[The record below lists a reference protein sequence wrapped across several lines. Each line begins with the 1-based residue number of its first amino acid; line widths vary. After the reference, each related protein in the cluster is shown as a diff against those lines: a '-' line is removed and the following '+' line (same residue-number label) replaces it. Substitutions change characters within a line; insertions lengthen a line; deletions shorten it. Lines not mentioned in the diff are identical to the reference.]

1 MLPRSALGINE
12 YLYMLSLRH
21 PGAVRCV
28 FARALTSILARP
40 RRVPCLRRGGG
51 GRGRNTRWDVAPE
64 EGGLRVHTIKMRQH
78 YETPAAVVATVRRLW
93 APDFDAMA
101 SPVNAVCSGLSVSNR
116 QLCSSIMYVQK
127 CLCKGCSDR

>member
-1 MLPRSALGINE
+1 M
-12 YLYMLSLRH
+12 
-21 PGAVRCV
+21 
-28 FARALTSILARP
+28 
-40 RRVPCLRRGGG
+40 LRRGGG

-64 EGGLRVHTIKMRQH
+64 ASGLCVHVIKMRQH